1 MGALLMLCTDVMA
14 NSVGIGIGRVSE
26 YPGSDDYNVLPNAA
40 FEIDTALGKLK
51 NNQIGAELDILKSDV
66 IDTGPI
72 LRANFGRDDSISD
85 SVVASLDEVS
95 AGAEL
100 GWFIGSGF
108 KLAQLGIPSDGIVI
122 GNLEAVTNVGDGH
135 GGTLVTGTIG
145 VVFQINDKLRLVPSI
160 GANFADDNYSDE
172 FYSVTESG
180 AAASGLNEFSATGG
194 LQYTQVALFGVRKI
208 DERWSVSAT
217 VAYNTLKGDAAESP
231 ITQRGSDKQLFT
243 GAVINYSF

>member
-1 MGALLMLCTDVMA
+1 M
-14 NSVGIGIGRVSE
+14 
-26 YPGSDDYNVLPNAA
+26 
-40 FEIDTALGKLK
+40 
-51 NNQIGAELDILKSDV
+51 
-66 IDTGPI
+66 
-72 LRANFGRDDSISD
+72 
-85 SVVASLDEVS
+85 VASLDEVS

-160 GANFADDNYSDE
+160 GANFADDNYSDA

-217 VAYNTLKGDAAESP
+217 VAYNTLEGDAAESP